1 LTYTLT
7 VVNEHPFAAQ
17 HDLILTDTI
26 PLHTSFLTA
35 TQPYTLTGD
44 LISWQIPLLAAG
56 ESWQMELVVGM
67 PITFTGVL
75 VNDSY
80 GVRSREMD
88 VVPGTPVETQVY
100 MLGLE
105 KIVSAET
112 IAPGFPLTYTL
123 TVTNLNPDGLTNG
136 VILTDSLPVGA
147 QFVSA
152 SGSYTVTDGVVI
164 WQLGDLAPG
173 EAVQVELVIQVNE
186 DWRGWLVNENYA
198 VWSLQVTQPV
208 IIHRSLPGWRTIIT
222 SCCHCW

>member
-1 LTYTLT
+1 
-7 VVNEHPFAAQ
+7 
-17 HDLILTDTI
+17 
-26 PLHTSFLTA
+26 
-35 TQPYTLTGD
+35 
-44 LISWQIPLLAAG
+44 
-56 ESWQMELVVGM
+56 
-67 PITFTGVL
+67 
-75 VNDSY
+75 
-80 GVRSREMD
+80 MD
-88 VVPGTPVETQVY
+88 VVLGMPVETQVY

-136 VILTDSLPVGA
+136 VILTDSLPAGA

-173 EAVQVELVIQVNE
+173 QAVQVELVIQVNE
-186 DWRGWLVNENYA
+186 DWRGWLVNEDYA

-208 IIHRSLPGWRTIIT
+208 TAPPVYTLVANHYDYMLPLLVKN
-222 SCCHCW
+222 